1 MKMEPISA
9 LVSADVYQNVL
20 ESLNQPIPWEKLRNQ
35 TVLLTGAGSSLSDDM
50 ALALLTENDL
60 HGTGIRVL
68 ALTQSGGKPQYSG
81 LLNRPDFAL
90 VEQEKGADIQTGH
103 KADFVLHMEDECPAE
118 QGPVDAL
125 TDRVKSTIQALE
137 YARRNE
143 SKGLLLVSGA
153 GVYGAVHSGVS
164 CLTEETVGYLDH
176 TSSENAAAVGKRT
189 SETLCASYASRYGMH
204 IQIARLGKA
213 CPPAAADTIGALL
226 LILLRGEDGA
236 AYNIADPK
244 ASVERSAS
252 IFAATPEVLSVKRLE
267 KLGWTPR
274 KA

>member
-1 MKMEPISA
+1 MKIEPISA
-9 LVSADVYQNVL
+9 LVSADVYQTVL

-68 ALTQSGGKPQYSG
+68 ALTQSGGKPRYSG
-81 LLNRPDFAL
+81 ILNRPDFEL
-90 VEQEKGADIQTGH
+90 VEQENGADIQTGH
-103 KADFVLHMEDECPAE
+103 KADFVLHMEGECPAE

-125 TDRVKSTIQALE
+125 TDGVKSTIWALE

-143 SKGLLLVSGA
+143 SKGLLLVSSA

-164 CLTEETVGYLDH
+164 CLREETVGYLDH
-176 TSSENAAAVGKRT
+176 TSSENGSAVGKRMA
-189 SETLCASYASRYGMH
+189 ETLCASYGARYGMH
-204 IQIARLGKA
+204 IQIARLSEA
-213 CPPAAADTIGALL
+213 CAPAVADTVSALL
-226 LILLRGEDGA
+226 LILLRGEAGA
-236 AYNIADPK
+236 VYNLANPN
-244 ASVERSAS
+244 ARVERPAS
-252 IFAATPEVLSVKRLE
+252 IFAAAPEVLEVKRLE
-267 KLGWTPR
+267 ELGWTPR